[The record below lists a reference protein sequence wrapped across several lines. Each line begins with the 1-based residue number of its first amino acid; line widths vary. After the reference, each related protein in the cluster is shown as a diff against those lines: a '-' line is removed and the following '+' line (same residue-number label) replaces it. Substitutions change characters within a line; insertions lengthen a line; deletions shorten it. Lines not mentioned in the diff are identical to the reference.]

1 MNGVHDL
8 GGMHGFGPVE
18 IESDEPV
25 FHHPWEGRVFAMVNA
40 ARMAGHWNVDQSRFA
55 RERIPPVE
63 YLAST
68 YHQRWLSGLL
78 RNLDEVGLVGPAEL
92 AARLGDDASPVTPVP
107 GAVAVTPSDLAE
119 GRRPS
124 PASKVNAA
132 VVPRFR
138 VGDQVVA
145 RNINPTGHTRLPRYA
160 RGKRGVV
167 VADHGVWVFADS
179 SAMGLGPNP
188 QHVYGV
194 RFEARE
200 LWGEPDARAGDAVYV
215 DLWDDHLDPG

>member
-1 MNGVHDL
+1 MNGAHDL

-18 IESDEPV
+18 IEPDEPV
-25 FHHPWEGRVFAMVNA
+25 FHHAWEGRVFAMVNA
-40 ARMAGHWNVDQSRFA
+40 ARMAGHWTVDQSRFA

-68 YHQRWLSGLL
+68 YSERWWLGLL
-78 RNLDEVGLVGPAEL
+78 RNLDEAGLVAPGEL
-92 AARLGDDASPVTPVP
+92 AARLADDASPVTPVP
-107 GAVAVTPSDLAE
+107 GAVAVTPTDLAA
-119 GRRPS
+119 GRGRS
-124 PASKVNAA
+124 PGSRVDAEVP
-132 VVPRFR
+132 PRFHA
-138 VGDQVVA
+138 GDRVVA
-145 RNINPTGHTRLPRYA
+145 RTINPTGHTRLPRYA

-167 VADHGVWVFADS
+167 VADHEVWVFADS
-179 SAMGLGPNP
+179 SAMGMGANP

-200 LWGEPDARAGDAVYV
+200 LWGEEAALAGDAVYV

>member
-18 IESDEPV
+18 IEPDEPV
-25 FHHPWEGRVFAMVNA
+25 FHHQWEGRVFAMVNA
-40 ARMAGHWNVDQSRFA
+40 SRMAGHWNIDQSRFA

-68 YHQRWLSGLL
+68 YHERWLLGLL
-78 RNLDEVGLVGPAEL
+78 RNLDEVGLVAPAEL
-92 AARLGDDASPVTPVP
+92 EARLADDASPATPIP
-107 GAVAVTPSDLAE
+107 GAVAVTPNDFAA

-124 PASKVNAA
+124 PASKVDAE
-132 VVPRFR
+132 VRPRFR
-138 VGDQVVA
+138 SGDRVVA
-145 RNINPTGHTRLPRYA
+145 RTINPTGHTRLPRYA
-160 RGKRGVV
+160 RGKRGVIV
-167 VADHGVWVFADS
+167 EDHGVWVFADS
-179 SAMGLGPNP
+179 SGTGQGLNP

-200 LWGEPDARAGDAVYV
+200 LWGEAAAPAGDAVFL